1 MRTSYF
7 AGGCFWCI
15 CGAID
20 GTPGVVSVVSGY
32 SGGDEADPAY
42 EDVKAQKT
50 GHRES
55 IKVVYDESVISYG
68 QLLDVFFD
76 NIDPFDAEGQ
86 FIDRGRSY
94 TAAVYYRSAE
104 EREAA
109 EKKIAEIEAETGK
122 KVRVAVEPFKSF
134 YEAEER
140 HIDFHKKNPEL
151 YERELEESGRKKNS
165 GGLRGSTETPEIVKF
180 TEKKGKTMDAV
191 KRFLE
196 YVKIATQSDGSND
209 RTPSSEIQRDLG
221 TKLAD
226 ELIRIGAENV
236 VCDEFCYVY
245 GFFPATPGFENAP
258 ALGFIAHMDTAPDF
272 NGFNVNPRIVE
283 NYDGGDI
290 KLGESGRVL
299 SPKNFPHLESKKG
312 KTLIVTDGTSLLGGD
327 DKAGAA
333 EILTAVDEFIKSGA
347 PHGKICVAFTP
358 DEEIGRGADK
368 FDVERF
374 GARYAYT
381 VDGGDV
387 TEMEYETF
395 NAAAAVFEVHGFNV
409 HPGAAKDTMI
419 NASLVAMEID
429 SMLPSGETPRDT
441 TGYEGFFH
449 LCSMEGNVEK
459 ARLEYIVRDHSDEKF
474 ELRKALLKVIEAK
487 INQKYGEG
495 TAVLTV
501 RDQYRNM
508 EQVIRGE
515 FHLVENAL
523 AAMRETGLEAKT
535 QPVRGG
541 TDGSRLS
548 FMGLPCPNLGTG
560 VYAMHG
566 PYEHAVVEEML
577 ASVEVIKK
585 LIGKYSVF
593 GK

>member
-20 GTPGVVSVVSGY
+20 GTPGVISVVSGY
-32 SGGDEADPAY
+32 SGGDEENPSY

-55 IKVVYDESVISYG
+55 IKVVFDESIMTYER
-68 QLLDVFFD
+68 LLDVFFD

-94 TAAVYYRSAE
+94 TTAVFFTNEE

-109 EKKIAEIEAETGK
+109 ERKIAGIEAETGK

-151 YERELEESGRKKNS
+151 YEKELAESGRKKLS
-165 GGLRGSTETPEIVKF
+165 GDFREMTGAPENE
-180 TEKKGKTMDAV
+180 EKEGKTMDVV
-191 KRFLE
+191 KRFIE
-196 YVKIATQSDGSND
+196 YVKIATMSDESSEN
-209 RTPSSEIQRDLG
+209 TPSSEIQRNLG
-221 TKLAD
+221 KKLEA
-226 ELIRIGAENV
+226 ELRASGAENV
-236 VCDEFCYVY
+236 VCDECCYVY
-245 GFFPATPGFENAP
+245 GYFPATPGHEDAP

-333 EILTAVDEFIKSGA
+333 EILTAVDELIKSGA

-374 GARYAYT
+374 GAKYAYT

-395 NAAAAVFEVHGFNV
+395 NAAAAVFEVNGFNV
-409 HPGAAKDTMI
+409 HPGSAKDTMI
-419 NASLVAMEID
+419 NASLVAMEIN

-441 TGYEGFFH
+441 AGYEGFFH

-459 ARLEYIVRDHSDEKF
+459 AKLEYIVRDHSDEKF
-474 ELRKALLKVIEAK
+474 ELRKALLKVIESK

-495 TAVLTV
+495 TAVLKV

-508 EQVIRGE
+508 AQVIRGE
-515 FHLVENAL
+515 FHLVEKAL
-523 AAMRETGLEAKT
+523 AAMRETGLDAKT

-577 ASVEVIKK
+577 ASVEVIKR
-585 LIGKYSVF
+585 LIEKYSVF

>member
-20 GTPGVVSVVSGY
+20 GTPGVISVVSGY
-32 SGGDEADPAY
+32 SGGDEENPSY

-55 IKVVYDESVISYG
+55 IKVVFDESIMTYEK
-68 QLLDVFFD
+68 LLDVFFD

-94 TAAVYYRSAE
+94 TTAVFFTNEE

-109 EKKIAEIEAETGK
+109 ERKIAEIEAETGK
-122 KVRVAVEPFKSF
+122 KVRVAVEPFKTF

-191 KRFLE
+191 NRFLQ

-333 EILTAVDEFIKSGA
+333 EILTAVDELIKSGA

-374 GARYAYT
+374 VAKYAYT

-409 HPGAAKDTMI
+409 HPGASKDTMI

-429 SMLPSGETPRDT
+429 SMLPPKETPRDT

-495 TAVLTV
+495 TVVLIV